1 MCRGQTSMTDE
12 PKHVDPFKPQDPTIP
27 GVTGNAARIRPAP
40 QPPAPLGQGY
50 QQRAAPS
57 QNIFADPRVV
67 IAVAVSAM
75 LLLGFGLFWHNHST
89 SAEVTKAVEGIT
101 AAVPAPAAASA
112 ASLEPSK
119 AVPIGPGPVA
129 SAAELAK
136 PWSSKRFVFHAPQ
149 TADDVPALVV
159 HLPGNIYW
167 GISMREP
174 FGSCE
179 MRYITDLAQIENEYH
194 YTAAHP
200 MVVDPCN
207 HAVYD
212 LEKYGPGP
220 NGVVRGAIVSGAG
233 VRPPLAIEMKTRG
246 NQIVAV
252 QIEQ

>member
-1 MCRGQTSMTDE
+1 MTDDLK
-12 PKHVDPFKPQDPTIP
+12 PVDPFKPQDPTIP
-27 GVTGNAARIRPAP
+27 GVTGNPARMRAAPV
-40 QPPAPLGQGY
+40 PPAPLGPGS
-50 QQRAAPS
+50 QRRPAK
-57 QNIFADPRVV
+57 NVFADSRV
-67 IAVAVSAM
+67 IAGLVIAII
-75 LLLGFGLFWHNHST
+75 LLVGVGLFWHNHST
-89 SAEVTKAVEGIT
+89 AAKKEKPVEEALAPAMSASASPAVEP
-101 AAVPAPAAASA
+101 AV
-112 ASLEPSK
+112 SK

-129 SAAELAK
+129 TTVELAK
-136 PWSSKRFVFHAPQ
+136 PWSSKRFVFRAPQ

-159 HLPGNIYW
+159 HLPGNVYW

-179 MRYITDLAQIENEYH
+179 MKYLTDLSQIADEYR

-233 VRPPLAIEMKTRG
+233 VRPPLAIEMKAKG

>member
-1 MCRGQTSMTDE
+1 MADE

-40 QPPAPLGQGY
+40 QPPAPLGPGY
-50 QQRAAPS
+50 QQRAVGPS

-67 IAVAVSAM
+67 IAIAVTAV
-75 LLLGFGLFWHNHST
+75 LLLGFGLFWHSHST
-89 SAEVTKAVEGIT
+89 SAEVAKPAEGIT
-101 AAVPAPAAASA
+101 AAVPPPAAAPAAAA
-112 ASLEPSK
+112 EP
-119 AVPIGPGPVA
+119 
-129 SAAELAK
+129 
-136 PWSSKRFVFHAPQ
+136 RFVFRAPQ

-159 HLPGNIYW
+159 HLPGNVYW
-167 GISMREP
+167 GLSMREP

-220 NGVVRGAIVSGAG
+220 NGAVRGAIVSGAG
-233 VRPPLAIEMKTRG
+233 IRPPLAIEMKARG

>member
-1 MCRGQTSMTDE
+1 MADE

-50 QQRAAPS
+50 QQRAVAPS
-57 QNIFADPRVV
+57 QNIFANPRVV
-67 IAVAVSAM
+67 IAIAVAAV
-75 LLLGFGLFWHNHST
+75 LLLGFGFFWHSHST
-89 SAEVTKAVEGIT
+89 SAEVTKPAGAIT
-101 AAVPAPAAASA
+101 AAVSPPAAAPAAAA
-112 ASLEPSK
+112 EPSK
-119 AVPIGPGPVA
+119 PVPIGPGPVA
-129 SAAELAK
+129 SSAELAK
-136 PWSSKRFVFHAPQ
+136 PWSSKRFVFRAPQ

-159 HLPGNIYW
+159 HLPGNVYW

-179 MRYITDLAQIENEYH
+179 MRYLTDLGQLENEYH

-233 VRPPLAIEMKTRG
+233 VRPPLAIEMKARG

>member
-1 MCRGQTSMTDE
+1 MTDE
-12 PKHVDPFKPQDPTIP
+12 LKPVDPFKPQDPTIP
-27 GVTGNAARIRPAP
+27 GVTGNPARARPAP
-40 QPPAPLGQGY
+40 VPPAPLGPGP
-50 QQRAAPS
+50 QQRPAR
-57 QNIFADPRVV
+57 NVFADSRV
-67 IAVAVSAM
+67 IAGVVVAII
-75 LLLGFGLFWHNHST
+75 LLVGFGLFWRSHST
-89 SAEVTKAVEGIT
+89 AAKQGETVEESLAPTTSASATPAVEPAVTKQ
-101 AAVPAPAAASA
+101 
-112 ASLEPSK
+112 
-119 AVPIGPGPVA
+119 VPIGPGPVA
-129 SAAELAK
+129 TSVELAK
-136 PWSSKRFVFHAPQ
+136 PWSSKRFVFRAPQ

-159 HLPGNIYW
+159 HLPGNVYW

-179 MRYITDLAQIENEYH
+179 MKYITDLSQIANEYH

-233 VRPPLAIEMKTRG
+233 VRPPLAIEMKAKG

>member
-1 MCRGQTSMTDE
+1 MTDE
-12 PKHVDPFKPQDPTIP
+12 PKHLDPFKPEEPTIP

-50 QQRAAPS
+50 QQRSAPS
-57 QNIFADPRVV
+57 PSIFADPRVTIA
-67 IAVAVSAM
+67 IAVAAI
-75 LLLGFGLFWHNHST
+75 LLLGFGLFWHSHSA
-89 SAEVTKAVEGIT
+89 SAEIPKPDQGIP
-101 AAVPAPAAASA
+101 AAVSQPAAAPVA
-112 ASLEPSK
+112 VVEPSK
-119 AVPIGPGPVA
+119 VVPIAPGPVA
-129 SAAELAK
+129 TTAELAK
-136 PWSSKRFVFHAPQ
+136 PWSSKRFVFRVPQ
-149 TADDVPALVV
+149 TSDDVPALVV

-179 MRYITDLAQIENEYH
+179 MRYLTDLAQLENEYH
-194 YTAAHP
+194 YAAAHP

-220 NGVVRGAIVSGAG
+220 NGVVRGAIVAGAG
-233 VRPPLAIEMKTRG
+233 VRPPLAIEMKAKG
-246 NQIVAV
+246 NQIVAL

>member
-1 MCRGQTSMTDE
+1 MADE

-27 GVTGNAARIRPAP
+27 GVTGNPARVRPAP
-40 QPPAPLGQGY
+40 VPPAPLGPGSE
-50 QQRAAPS
+50 QRPAR
-57 QNIFADPRVV
+57 NIFADSRVV
-67 IAVAVSAM
+67 AGIAIAIV
-75 LLLGFGLFWHNHST
+75 LLVGFGLFWRSHST
-89 SAEVTKAVEGIT
+89 AAKQEKPVEEALAPAMSLSASPAVEP
-101 AAVPAPAAASA
+101 AV
-112 ASLEPSK
+112 SK

-129 SAAELAK
+129 TTVELAK
-136 PWSSKRFVFHAPQ
+136 PWSSKRFVFRAPQ

-159 HLPGNIYW
+159 HLPGNVYW

-220 NGVVRGAIVSGAG
+220 NGVGRGAIAPGPG
-233 VRPPLAIEMKTRG
+233 VRPPLAIEMKARG

>member
-1 MCRGQTSMTDE
+1 MADE

-27 GVTGNAARIRPAP
+27 GVTGNPARVRPAP
-40 QPPAPLGQGY
+40 VPPAPLGPGSE
-50 QQRAAPS
+50 QRPAR
-57 QNIFADPRVV
+57 NIFADSRVV
-67 IAVAVSAM
+67 AGIAIAIV
-75 LLLGFGLFWHNHST
+75 LLVGFGLLWRSHST
-89 SAEVTKAVEGIT
+89 SAKEAKPPEAPVAPAMVASASPAVEP
-101 AAVPAPAAASA
+101 AV
-112 ASLEPSK
+112 SK

-129 SAAELAK
+129 TTIELAK
-136 PWSSKRFVFHAPQ
+136 PWSSKRFVFRAPQ

-159 HLPGNIYW
+159 HLPGNVYW

-179 MRYITDLAQIENEYH
+179 MKYLTDLSQIADEYR

-233 VRPPLAIEMKTRG
+233 VRPPLAIEMKAKG

>member
-1 MCRGQTSMTDE
+1 MPDE

-27 GVTGNAARIRPAP
+27 GVTGNPARVRPAP
-40 QPPAPLGQGY
+40 EPPAPLSSGY
-50 QQRAAPS
+50 QQRPARNILANSGLLIAIAAT
-57 QNIFADPRVV
+57 
-67 IAVAVSAM
+67 AV
-75 LLLGFGLFWHNHST
+75 LLVGLGLFWRSHAT
-89 SAEVTKAVEGIT
+89 SAREARQVEGIT
-101 AAVPAPAAASA
+101 MPVAAPSSASPSA
-112 ASLEPSK
+112 EPVAVK
-119 AVPIGPGPVA
+119 ALPIGPGPVA
-129 SAAELAK
+129 TAAELAK
-136 PWSSKRFVFHAPQ
+136 PWSSKRFIFRAPQ

-159 HLPGNIYW
+159 HLPGNVYW

-174 FGSCE
+174 FGTCE

-233 VRPPLAIEMKTRG
+233 VRPPLAIEMKARG

>member
-1 MCRGQTSMTDE
+1 MTDE

-27 GVTGNAARIRPAP
+27 GVTGNAARIKPAP

-50 QQRAAPS
+50 QQRPAPS
-57 QNIFADPRVV
+57 SNIFANPRVV
-67 IAVAVSAM
+67 VAIAVAAI

-89 SAEVTKAVEGIT
+89 SAEIPKPDQGIS
-101 AAVPAPAAASA
+101 AAVPAPASAPAAIV
-112 ASLEPSK
+112 EPSK
-119 AVPIGPGPVA
+119 VPVAPGPVA
-129 SAAELAK
+129 TTTELAK
-136 PWSSKRFVFHAPQ
+136 PWSSKRFVFRVSQ

-159 HLPGNIYW
+159 HLPGNVYW

-179 MRYITDLAQIENEYH
+179 MRYLTDLAQLENEYH

-220 NGVVRGAIVSGAG
+220 NGVVRGAIVAGAG
-233 VRPPLAIEMKTRG
+233 VRPPLAIEIKAKG
-246 NQIVAV
+246 NQIVAL

>member
-1 MCRGQTSMTDE
+1 MTDE

-27 GVTGNAARIRPAP
+27 GVTGNPARVRPAP
-40 QPPAPLGQGY
+40 MPPAPLGLGSE
-50 QQRAAPS
+50 QRPAR
-57 QNIFADPRVV
+57 NIFADSRVV
-67 IAVAVSAM
+67 AGIAIAIV
-75 LLLGFGLFWHNHST
+75 LLVGFGLFWRSHST
-89 SAEVTKAVEGIT
+89 SAKETKQVEAPLAPAMASPASPAVEPAIAKQ
-101 AAVPAPAAASA
+101 AA
-112 ASLEPSK
+112 
-119 AVPIGPGPVA
+119 IGPGPVA
-129 SAAELAK
+129 TAAELAK
-136 PWSSKRFVFHAPQ
+136 PWSSKRFVFRAPQ

-179 MRYITDLAQIENEYH
+179 MKYVTDLSQIASEYH

-200 MVVDPCN
+200 MIVDPCN

-220 NGVVRGAIVSGAG
+220 NGVVRGAIVYGAG
-233 VRPPLAIEMKTRG
+233 VRPPLAIEMKVKG

-252 QIEQ
+252 QIEP

>member
-1 MCRGQTSMTDE
+1 MTDE

-27 GVTGNAARIRPAP
+27 GVTGNPARVRPAP
-40 QPPAPLGQGY
+40 MPPAPLGPGSE
-50 QQRAAPS
+50 QRPAR
-57 QNIFADPRVV
+57 NIFADSRVV
-67 IAVAVSAM
+67 AGIAIAIV
-75 LLLGFGLFWHNHST
+75 LLVGFGLFWRSHST
-89 SAEVTKAVEGIT
+89 SAKETKQVEAPLAPAMASPASPAVEPAMAKQ
-101 AAVPAPAAASA
+101 AA
-112 ASLEPSK
+112 
-119 AVPIGPGPVA
+119 IGPGPVA
-129 SAAELAK
+129 TAAELAK
-136 PWSSKRFVFHAPQ
+136 PWSSKRFVFRAPQ

-179 MRYITDLAQIENEYH
+179 MKYVTDLSQIASEYH

-220 NGVVRGAIVSGAG
+220 NGVVRGAIVYGAG
-233 VRPPLAIEMKTRG
+233 VRPPLAIEMKIKG

-252 QIEQ
+252 QIEP

>member
-1 MCRGQTSMTDE
+1 MTDE
-12 PKHVDPFKPQDPTIP
+12 PKHLDPFKPEEPTIP

-50 QQRAAPS
+50 QQRSAPS
-57 QNIFADPRVV
+57 PSIFADPRVTIA
-67 IAVAVSAM
+67 IAVAAI
-75 LLLGFGLFWHNHST
+75 LLLGFGLFWHSHSA
-89 SAEVTKAVEGIT
+89 SAEIPKPDQGIP
-101 AAVPAPAAASA
+101 AAVSQPAAAPAAVV
-112 ASLEPSK
+112 EPSK
-119 AVPIGPGPVA
+119 VVPIAPGPVA
-129 SAAELAK
+129 TTAELAK
-136 PWSSKRFVFHAPQ
+136 PWSSKRFVFRVPQ
-149 TADDVPALVV
+149 TSDDVPALVV

-179 MRYITDLAQIENEYH
+179 MRYLTDLAQLENEYH
-194 YTAAHP
+194 YAAAHP

-220 NGVVRGAIVSGAG
+220 NGVVRGAIVAGAG
-233 VRPPLAIEMKTRG
+233 VRPPLAIEIKAKG
-246 NQIVAV
+246 NQIVAL

>member
-1 MCRGQTSMTDE
+1 MTDE

-27 GVTGNAARIRPAP
+27 GVTGNAARLRPAL

-50 QQRAAPS
+50 QQRTAHS
-57 QNIFADPRVV
+57 QNIFADPRVIV
-67 IAVAVSAM
+67 AIALAAV
-75 LLLGFGLFWHNHST
+75 LLLGFGLFWHNHSA
-89 SAEVTKAVEGIT
+89 SAEVTKPAEGIT
-101 AAVPAPAAASA
+101 AAVSPPAAAPAAAA
-112 ASLEPSK
+112 EPAKPVS
-119 AVPIGPGPVA
+119 IGPGQVA
-129 SAAELAK
+129 SVAELAK
-136 PWSSKRFVFHAPQ
+136 PWSSKRFVFRAPQ

-167 GISMREP
+167 GLSMREP

-233 VRPPLAIEMKTRG
+233 VRPPLAIEMKARG

>member
-1 MCRGQTSMTDE
+1 MTDE

-27 GVTGNAARIRPAP
+27 GVTGNAARLRPAP

-50 QQRAAPS
+50 QQRRAPS

-67 IAVAVSAM
+67 IAIAVAAV
-75 LLLGFGLFWHNHST
+75 LLLGFGLFWHSHAA
-89 SAEVTKAVEGIT
+89 SAKSAKPVEGIASPVAAAAT
-101 AAVPAPAAASA
+101 PAVPAA
-112 ASLEPSK
+112 ETVR

-129 SAAELAK
+129 SVAELAK
-136 PWSSKRFVFHAPQ
+136 PWSSKRFVFRAPQ

-159 HLPGNIYW
+159 HLPGNVYW

>member
-1 MCRGQTSMTDE
+1 MTDE

-27 GVTGNAARIRPAP
+27 GVTGNPARVRPAP
-40 QPPAPLGQGY
+40 VPPAPLGPGSE
-50 QQRAAPS
+50 QRPS
-57 QNIFADPRVV
+57 KNVFADSRVV
-67 IAVAVSAM
+67 AGIAIAIV
-75 LLLGFGLFWHNHST
+75 LLVGFGLFWRSHST
-89 SAEVTKAVEGIT
+89 SAKETKQVEAPLAPAMASPASPAVE
-101 AAVPAPAAASA
+101 PAIAKQAT
-112 ASLEPSK
+112 
-119 AVPIGPGPVA
+119 IGPGPVA
-129 SAAELAK
+129 TAAELAK
-136 PWSSKRFVFHAPQ
+136 PWSSKRFVFRAPQ

-179 MRYITDLAQIENEYH
+179 MKYVTDLSQIADEYR

-220 NGVVRGAIVSGAG
+220 NGVVRGAIVYGAG
-233 VRPPLAIEMKTRG
+233 VRPPLAIEMKIKG

-252 QIEQ
+252 QIEP